1 MSLLSDT
8 ELAAIARNHARVAA
22 LPTQAQTLDMFAQGE
37 QVETLTLCGETIAT
51 RPARA
56 VSTDRQTC
64 FLLQ

>member
-8 ELAAIARNHARVAA
+8 ELAAIARNHARVSA
-22 LPTQAQTLDMFAQGE
+22 LPTHAETLDMFAQGE
-37 QVETLTLCGETIAT
+37 QVETLTLCGETITAH
-51 RPARA
+51 PARA